1 LSYLELTTFS
11 LLPVKTNIMKKLL
24 IAVILCS
31 LTFTSAYA
39 GGSKDKKNAPQDK
52 EVKVNIHI
60 DKNGDVHINGRNI
73 SDKDIENWVNDHLKN
88 ISIVIDDN
96 SGDTASHP
104 DEDKGKTKTVQL
116 SLTIKEK

>member
-1 LSYLELTTFS
+1 
-11 LLPVKTNIMKKLL
+11 MKKLL

-39 GGSKDKKNAPQDK
+39 GGSKGKKALSQDKK
-52 EVKVNIHI
+52 VKVNIHI

-73 SDKDIENWVNDHLKN
+73 SDKDIEDWINDHLKN
-88 ISIVIDDN
+88 ISIVIDDHYI
-96 SGDTASHP
+96 DADSHP
-104 DEDKGKTKTVQL
+104 DEDRKKAKTVEL